1 MTPNLKPLKDFS
13 DYGFL
18 RLLVSSPTQKHL
30 VTSLAT
36 HGVAATIPE
45 IRRHR
50 KEVLR
55 RTGHVPVGMIPT
67 ARDYA
72 RIYQTIDTEWKD
84 EDLL

>member
-1 MTPNLKPLKDFS
+1 MTPTMKPLKDFS

-18 RLLVSSPTQKHL
+18 RLLVSSPTQKVL
-30 VTSLAT
+30 VNNLAT
-36 HGVAATIPE
+36 HGVAATIPA

-55 RTGHVPVGMIPT
+55 RAGWLKVGVIPT
-67 ARDYA
+67 ARDYQ
-72 RIYQTIDTEWKD
+72 RIYQAITDDWRD